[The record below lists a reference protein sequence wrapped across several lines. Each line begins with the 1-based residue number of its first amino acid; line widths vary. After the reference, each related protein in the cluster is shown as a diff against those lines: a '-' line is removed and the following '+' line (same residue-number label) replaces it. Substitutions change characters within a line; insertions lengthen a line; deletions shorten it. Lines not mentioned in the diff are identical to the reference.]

1 MRLMLEVSHIDTFYG
16 KVQSLWGVSLRVDEK
31 EIAALIGAN
40 GAGKTPLLN
49 PLSGSL
55 RPASGHA
62 TFLDKKID
70 GLPPHVIA
78 ELGISH
84 IPEGGK
90 LFPDMSVHE
99 NLEMG
104 AYPYHAWKRKGE
116 TFKQVYQVF
125 PALKEREG
133 QLARTLSGGE
143 QQMLAMGRGL
153 MSRPKL
159 CMFDEPSYGLAPRLV
174 LEVFQ
179 VIKSLREQ
187 GITTLLIEQN
197 VRHTLEIADR
207 AYVLENGRVVLEGPC
222 HQCLQSEHVRKAYLG
237 L

>member
-1 MRLMLEVSHIDTFYG
+1 MLEVCNLNTFYG
-16 KVQSLWGVSLRVDEK
+16 KVQALWDISFRIDEA
-31 EIAALIGAN
+31 EIFAFIGSN
-40 GAGKTPLLN
+40 GAGKTTLLDTI
-49 PLSGSL
+49 SGL
-55 RPASGHA
+55 IRPASGSVE
-62 TFLDKKID
+62 FLGKRID
-70 GLPPHVIA
+70 GLPPNAIV

-90 LFPDMSVHE
+90 VFRDMTVHE

-104 AYPYHAWKRKGE
+104 AYSSHAWKQKNE
-116 TFKQVYQVF
+116 TIEQVYEIF
-125 PALKEREG
+125 PVLKERQG

-159 CMFDEPSYGLAPRLV
+159 CAFDEPSYGLSPILV
-174 LEVFQ
+174 ESVFR

-187 GITTLLIEQN
+187 GITIFLIEQN
-197 VRHTLEIADR
+197 VRLTLETADR
-207 AYVLENGRVVLEGPC
+207 ACVLENGRVAMEGC
-222 HQCLQSEHVRKAYLG
+222 CNELLSSDYIRKAYLG